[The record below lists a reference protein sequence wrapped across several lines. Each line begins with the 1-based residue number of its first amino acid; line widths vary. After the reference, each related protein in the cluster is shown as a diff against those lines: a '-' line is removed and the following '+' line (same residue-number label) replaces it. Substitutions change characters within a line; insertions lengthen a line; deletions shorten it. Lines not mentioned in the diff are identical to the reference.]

1 MNNFRSFFQ
10 SIVESIDA
18 YQGYISQLGQKQVKK
33 PPRNYG
39 KVKEF
44 LFKKVF

>member
-1 MNNFRSFFQ
+1 MNNFKSIFQ
-10 SIVESIDA
+10 SIAESIDS
-18 YQGYISQLGQKQVKK
+18 YQNYISQLGQKQTKK

-39 KVKEF
+39 KIKEF